1 MTHAETSVEMK
12 VLVVEDE
19 QQVSNFIKQGL
30 EEQSFEV
37 DVAYD
42 GHIAERLILSR
53 DYHVI
58 LLDIIIPGINGFD
71 LCRIIK
77 KNKPEIPV
85 LMLTTLGMTEDKV
98 AGFDAGA
105 DDYLLK
111 PFEFVELIARLKALS
126 RRNRSETIDHG
137 SLLRYEDLQL
147 DLEKKV
153 AIRSGKAIK
162 LSAKEFA
169 LLAYFLRNKGK
180 VIPRA
185 ELAEKIWDLKF
196 ETGTNVVE
204 VYINMLRNKIDRDY
218 EPKLLH
224 TRIGLGYVLTHEP

>member
-1 MTHAETSVEMK
+1 MK

-42 GHIAERLILSR
+42 GHIAERLILNR
-53 DYHVI
+53 DYNVI

-77 KNKPEIPV
+77 KNKPEVPV

-126 RRNRSETIDHG
+126 RRNRSEAVDHG

-147 DLEKKV
+147 DLQKKV
-153 AIRSGKAIK
+153 AIRSGRTIK

-204 VYINMLRNKIDRDY
+204 VYINMLRNKIDRDF

-224 TRIGLGYVLTHEP
+224 TRIGLGYVLTNEP